1 MAKTSYNNIPSG
13 IQTFNSNKKNSKKN
27 NRYKF
32 SMTQS
37 GFNFYKK

>member
-1 MAKTSYNNIPSG
+1 MAKTSYNYFPSG
-13 IQTFNSNKKNSKKN
+13 IQIFNSNKKNSKIN

-37 GFNFYKK
+37 NFIFYKK